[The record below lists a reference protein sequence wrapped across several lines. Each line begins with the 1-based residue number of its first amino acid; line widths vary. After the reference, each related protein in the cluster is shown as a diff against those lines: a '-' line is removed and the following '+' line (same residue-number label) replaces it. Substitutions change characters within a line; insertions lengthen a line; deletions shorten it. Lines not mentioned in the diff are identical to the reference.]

1 MSSAETT
8 TKKVLIIRKYIE
20 LTTLLKQHIVADLFP
35 PVDEIDPVD
44 LIIFINCFFETA
56 ADYRSGIRM
65 LMSIKKIEVSD
76 EVFEALYPA
85 VESFLIWLRE
95 LK

>member
-1 MSSAETT
+1 MTTETT

-20 LTTLLKQHIVADLFP
+20 LTTLLKQHLGAADLFP

-44 LIIFINCFFETA
+44 LIVFINMFFETA
-56 ADYRSGIRM
+56 TDYRSGIKM
-65 LMSIKKIEVSD
+65 LMDIKKIEVTE
-76 EVFEALYPA
+76 EVFEKLYPA